1 MHFRHPDLVVDR
13 VVVDSEAVVQDI
25 RNQRANGLMP
35 WPVGEG
41 RDDLGKVILSPG
53 AAHGRRMARRGCSY
67 QGLYLNALP
76 AYNIWYVR
84 PSRLATIRSV
94 RCAGRSIPQHPSNAV
109 GANAGRFRRAHS
121 RRADEHA
128 GDGTRCG
135 TAAVEGSYAGHACR
149 DALQLRGLLVA
160 PG

>member
-1 MHFRHPDLVVDR
+1 MHFRHLNLVVDR

-84 PSRLATIRSV
+84 PSRLATIRPV
-94 RCAGRSIPQHPSNAV
+94 RCAGRSEDHTSELQSRSDLVCRLLLEKKNNRELSERV
-109 GANAGRFRRAHS
+109 GQKKENEDVGDCHKGR
-121 RRADEHA
+121 E
-128 GDGTRCG
+128 
-135 TAAVEGSYAGHACR
+135 
-149 DALQLRGLLVA
+149 
-160 PG
+160 